1 MSSARKLIA
10 VSFATMVLG
19 ASTAV
24 FSAVERIGDFA
35 LLDDSGEFHQL
46 SRYLHRK
53 AVVMMSYSNSCETM
67 ASALGEFDKL
77 SQQYA
82 DENIEF
88 LLLDSAGLG
97 RKKTAAWN
105 MDYPVLD
112 DAGQLVS
119 ETLGVVT
126 SGQVLVFN
134 PERLTLLYR
143 GPANEML
150 DDALAKMLNDELR
163 DTVSQSSDGCAI
175 DYAVKQA
182 HADNPPDYST
192 EVAPIIVKNCSE
204 CHRWGGVGPFA
215 LDTYVSVLGWS
226 PMIREVL
233 MNKRMPPMQVDPEIG
248 HSASAKYIS
257 AEEVQTLLHWMDAG
271 APRGDNEHDPLE
283 SVPLEKVFEWQLGE
297 PDYIVNAEAITVP
310 AVGVQDYVY
319 SEVILPFDEDV
330 RIKSFQYR
338 PGKEAVLHHLMTF
351 IVPPEEDFWGPEK
364 DKEINHRRFLGSYIP
379 GDNPAITFPEGT
391 SVLVP
396 KGHKLAMQFHYVTNG
411 LATVDESAIGLYFA
425 EDSETT
431 EIETVSISSR
441 FVLPP
446 NVDNFPMHASYKVQ
460 EDIFLTGLR
469 ARMNFRG
476 KKMKFVVES
485 PDGEKSDLFSVPAY
499 NYGWQPHYQ
508 LDEPKEIVSG
518 STVHVIGAFDN
529 SLSNPFNPDP
539 SEEVEFGLNSWE
551 EMFTGYLTFYKK

>member
-1 MSSARKLIA
+1 MRVARKVQTASLFMLLLGYCTA
-10 VSFATMVLG
+10 TFA
-19 ASTAV
+19 
-24 FSAVERIGDFA
+24 AVERIGDFA
-35 LLDDSGEFHQL
+35 LLDDSGDFHQL

-53 AVVMMSYSNSCETM
+53 AVVMMSYADSCAGM
-67 ASALGEFDKL
+67 PSALAHFDKVK
-77 SQQYA
+77 QEFA
-82 DENIEF
+82 GENVEF
-88 LLLDSAGLG
+88 LLLDSNGVG
-97 RKKTAAWN
+97 REETSTWKMN
-105 MDYPVLD
+105 YPVLD
-112 DAGQLVS
+112 DSAQLVS
-119 ETLGVVT
+119 ETLGVET
-126 SGQVLVFN
+126 AGQVLVFN

-143 GPANEML
+143 GPADESLNS
-150 DDALAKMLNDELR
+150 ALGKLLNDDLR
-163 DTVSQSSDGCAI
+163 DTVSMAVPGCPI
-175 DYAVKQA
+175 EYPMKEA
-182 HADNPPDYST
+182 HAANPPDYST
-192 EVAPIIVKNCSE
+192 DIAPIIVDNCSE

-215 LDTYVSVLGWS
+215 LDAYVSVLGWS

-283 SVPLEKVFEWQLGE
+283 DVPLEKTFEWQLGE
-297 PDYIVNAEAITVP
+297 PDYVVNANPVSIP

-319 SEVILPFDEDV
+319 SEVTLPFDRDV
-330 RIKSFQYR
+330 RIKAFQYR

-351 IVPPEEDFWGPEK
+351 IVPEGEDFWGPEK
-364 DKEINHRRFLGSYIP
+364 DSETSHRRFLGSYIP
-379 GDNPAITFPEGT
+379 GENPAITFPEGT

-425 EDSETT
+425 EDSAKT
-431 EIETVSISSR
+431 EIQTVSVSSR

-446 NVDNFPMHASYKVQ
+446 NTNNHPMEASYKV
-460 EDIFLTGLR
+460 EDTIILTGLR

-485 PDGEKSDLFSVPAY
+485 PTGEKSELFSVPAY

-508 LDEPKEIVSG
+508 LDQPVEVVAG
-518 STVHVIGAFDN
+518 STVHIVGAFDN

-539 SEEVEFGLNSWE
+539 SVEVTFGLNSWE
-551 EMFTGYLTFYKK
+551 EMFTGYLTYYAK